1 LTDKTQSFHHARI
14 SLDIEPSFSEAE
26 IIELFAAE
34 NVCYR
39 KLRTPGYV
47 MPFDANWDC
56 QALMNILILQ
66 HIAIEHPGILLDFF
80 REDGFRWT
88 TVELDEG
95 ETIPE
100 LDPFD
105 LMVVMGGPQDVWQE
119 DQYPWFREEKT
130 AIRKFVL
137 DMQRPYLGICLGHQ
151 LLADATGGRVGLA
164 KRPEVGVLTISST
177 EAGRRD
183 PLLSAL
189 PDPMSRRLSA
199 SVLSSTRAMGEKSLP
214 LKTRSDPS
222 PLLLTKIQ
230 STAETYATPWG
241 SFRPATR

>member
-1 LTDKTQSFHHARI
+1 
-14 SLDIEPSFSEAE
+14 
-26 IIELFAAE
+26 
-34 NVCYR
+34 
-39 KLRTPGYV
+39 
-47 MPFDANWDC
+47 
-56 QALMNILILQ
+56 MNIIVLQ
-66 HIAIEHPGILLDFF
+66 HVASEHPGVFLDFF
-80 REDGFRWT
+80 REDGLRWT

-119 DQYPWFREEKT
+119 DEYPWFREEKA
-130 AIRKFVL
+130 AIRNFVL

-164 KRPEVGVLTISST
+164 KSPEVGVLTVSST

-189 PDPMSRRLSA
+189 PDPLTVLQWHGAEVTDIPANAEILAKSDVCRVQALRVGRHAYGFQCHVEITADTVGQWAAIPEYASSLEDAMGKGGAARLQSDVARRLPQFNKDA
-199 SVLSSTRAMGEKSLP
+199 RTLYE
-214 LKTRSDPS
+214 
-222 PLLLTKIQ
+222 
-230 STAETYATPWG
+230 
-241 SFRPATR
+241 SFKAAVKA

>member
-1 LTDKTQSFHHARI
+1 
-14 SLDIEPSFSEAE
+14 
-26 IIELFAAE
+26 
-34 NVCYR
+34 
-39 KLRTPGYV
+39 
-47 MPFDANWDC
+47 
-56 QALMNILILQ
+56 MNILILQ

-119 DQYPWFREEKT
+119 DQYPWFRKEKA

-164 KRPEVGVLTISST
+164 KSPEVGVLTVSST

-189 PDPMSRRLSA
+189 PDPMT
-199 SVLSSTRAMGEKSLP
+199 VLQWHGAEITDIPANAEILAKSDVCP
-214 LKTRSDPS
+214 VQAFRVGQHAYGFQCHVEITSDTAGQWQPYR
-222 PLLLTKIQ
+222 PMRVLLRV
-230 STAETYATPWG
+230 PWG
-241 SFRPATR
+241 RGPSLDCRPRSPADFRNSIETRGRSIRALRER